1 MTAILVE
8 KLEICFCG
16 YDLGRLDKRECF
28 KMQKVLEQSAENYLA
43 KSDIRVKEVVAGY
56 DVDKRFGIT
65 VRFLSSAGKEQLLE
79 RFSEEEL
86 RDAIVQEL
94 GGVFQDCFGP
104 APRRFAC
111 EFQSPGG
118 EVENIGEEEDTIEK
132 LALRYKAIDP
142 FFTFDN
148 LIIGDKTREEIEIAL
163 AVLEY
168 SDLVFEK
175 WGLKKID
182 PFPRTVLNFY
192 GPPGTGKTLAAHA
205 IASRLGKKLL
215 LAGCPEIQS
224 KYHGESSKN
233 VKAVFYAAEKSDA
246 VLFFDESDSLLSKR
260 LEEVNSGAEDEINN
274 MRNTMLMCLE
284 MHKGIVIFASNF
296 VKRYDYAFE
305 TRVQSV
311 LFPIPDL
318 DTLEKIWRLHLLPTI
333 ETQGSIDIHML
344 AEQTEG
350 FCGRDV
356 KNAVVK
362 ACFAAIHGGRKYV
375 TQQDI
380 LDSCERIRETR
391 EDLKHA
397 DYSKVNIGRTGEELK
412 QRTLADIIAEKS
424 ANWKKAYLSLLPCEE
439 NLDISGMIKA
449 AQGLRD
455 SEIRQA
461 VETACYHAYE
471 KGAQQISSQDILD
484 AIGQVQ
490 AVAKRTEKTGGM
502 EEMKELLKE
511 LVLRK
516 EAEQQ
521 ADES

>member
-1 MTAILVE
+1 MASINVE

-16 YDLGRLDKRECF
+16 YNLDKLDKRDGF
-28 KMQKVLEQSAENYLA
+28 KLQKALEQSVENYLFN
-43 KSDIRVKEVVAGY
+43 SDIHVKETVIGF
-56 DVDKRFGIT
+56 DLDRRPGIA
-65 VRFLSSAGKEQLLE
+65 VRFFSPSSKEQLLG
-79 RFSEEEL
+79 RFSEEGL
-86 RDAIVQEL
+86 RDTIAGEL
-94 GGVFQDCFGP
+94 GGVFQEYFGDL
-104 APRRFAC
+104 ARKKIVC
-111 EFQSPGG
+111 EFHS
-118 EVENIGEEEDTIEK
+118 ERETMENRKDGEESIED
-132 LALRYKAIDP
+132 LASRYRAIDP
-142 FFTFDN
+142 FYTFDN
-148 LIIGDKTREEIEIAL
+148 LIIGRKTLDEIEIAL

-175 WGLKKID
+175 WGLKKIE
-182 PFPRTVLNFY
+182 PFPRAVLNFY

-205 IASRLGKKLL
+205 IASKLGKKVLL
-215 LAGCPEIQS
+215 VGCPEIQS

-233 VKAVFYAAEKSDA
+233 VKAVFHAAEKSDA

-318 DTLEKIWRLHLLPTI
+318 DTLEKIWSLHLLPTI
-333 ETQGSIDIHML
+333 ETRGSIDIRAL
-344 AEQTEG
+344 AKQTVG

-362 ACFAAIHGGRKYV
+362 ACFTAIHGGRMYV

-380 LDSCERIRETR
+380 LDSCERIRTTR

-397 DYSKVNIGRTGEELK
+397 DYSQSNISSPEAKPE
-412 QRTLADIIAEKS
+412 QRKLADVIAAKEENWRKS
-424 ANWKKAYLSLLPCEE
+424 YFAAIPCEDA
-439 NLDISGMIKA
+439 LDIRSIIKA

-461 VETACYHAYE
+461 VENACYSAYE
-471 KGAQQISSQDILD
+471 MGAEQISDQDVLD
-484 AIGQVQ
+484 AIEQIRLAVQ
-490 AVAKRTEKTGGM
+490 RKEESGGM
-502 EEMKELLKE
+502 EELKE
-511 LVLRK
+511 ALRNLILERK
-516 EAEQQ
+516 FEEQ
-521 ADES
+521 ANG

>member
-1 MTAILVE
+1 MANIHVE

-16 YDLGRLDKRECF
+16 YDLDKLGKRDCF
-28 KMQKVLEQSAENYLA
+28 KLQKSLEQSVENYLS
-43 KSDIRVKEVVAGY
+43 KSNVHIREIVIGY
-56 DVDKRFGIT
+56 DLDKRFGIT
-65 VRFLSSAGKEQLLE
+65 IRFFSPASQEQLLDQ
-79 RFSEEEL
+79 FSEEGL
-86 RDAIVQEL
+86 QGVIAGEL
-94 GGVFQDCFGP
+94 GGSFQKCFGS
-104 APRRFAC
+104 APRRFVC
-111 EFQSPGG
+111 EFQSGG
-118 EVENIGEEEDTIEK
+118 ETIENREDGEESIED
-132 LALRYKAIDP
+132 LASRYQAIDP
-142 FFTFDN
+142 FYTFDN
-148 LIIGDKTREEIEIAL
+148 LIIGKNTLDEIEIAL
-163 AVLEY
+163 AVLEH

-175 WGLKKID
+175 WGLKKIE
-182 PFPRTVLNFY
+182 PFPRSVLNFY

-205 IASRLGKKLL
+205 IASKLGKKVLL
-215 LAGCPEIQS
+215 VGCPEIQS

-233 VKAVFYAAEKSDA
+233 VKAVFRAAEKSDA

-284 MHKGIVIFASNF
+284 MHRGIVIFASNF

-333 ETQGSIDIHML
+333 ETQGTIDIHAL
-344 AEQTEG
+344 AEQTVG

-362 ACFAAIHGGRKYV
+362 ACFTAIHSGRKYV

-380 LDSCERIRETR
+380 LDSCERIRTTR

-397 DYSKVNIGRTGEELK
+397 DYSQVNISGAEAKPE
-412 QRTLADIIAEKS
+412 QRTLEDIIAAKEENWRKS
-424 ANWKKAYLSLLPCEE
+424 YFATIPCEE
-439 NLDISGMIKA
+439 NLDIRSIIKA

-461 VETACYHAYE
+461 VEVACYSAYE
-471 KGAQQISSQDILD
+471 TGAEQVSNQNVLT
-484 AIGQVQ
+484 AIEQFQ
-490 AVAKRTEKTGGM
+490 AAAKQKEESGGVD
-502 EEMKELLKE
+502 ELKE
-511 LVLRK
+511 ALRNLILERK
-516 EAEQQ
+516 SEERANG
-521 ADES
+521 